1 MARAALSN
9 ERLIV
14 TRLAMK
20 TAPEASVR
28 ERIVEAALDL
38 FSRHGYAGASMRQI
52 AAAVGI
58 RASSLYNH
66 FDSKAAIYRA
76 LIEAIRSNSDHGSDP
91 GTVDSTSWTRAL
103 ADWFEREA
111 DHCEQR
117 RKKET
122 LPSRGD
128 RIELAQGLGFSV
140 RGTVQYVDQV
150 QALVKLDDGRS
161 RSLRIGI
168 DGFRIVSPDETA

>member
-1 MARAALSN
+1 MLGAAGQSARPENNRRPLDVPD
-9 ERLIV
+9 RLV
-14 TRLAMK
+14 NHSPGDSSSYRWTTLTPDGRRLLVSRESGLWTVVCEGSA
-20 TAPEASVR
+20 EARS
-28 ERIVEAALDL
+28 ELLD
-38 FSRHGYAGASMRQI
+38 
-52 AAAVGI
+52 V
-58 RASSLYNH
+58 
-66 FDSKAAIYRA
+66 A

-103 ADWFEREA
+103 ADRFEREA
-111 DHCEQR
+111 DQCEQR